1 MKDRLRGF
9 NLTQDEAA
17 DVVSHVT
24 AQRVRWQKQYDA
36 GDIGMHKLLDALVI
50 ISKGESSTEAELR
63 KTIVLSS
70 RQLGASKSRETKL
83 KKQVSSLKAQLSTV
97 VENIN
102 ELEDENHRLEDAARG
117 RG

>member
-83 KKQVSSLKAQLSTV
+83 KKQVLSLKERVAG
-97 VENIN
+97 
-102 ELEDENHRLEDAARG
+102 LEDDNHRLEDAARG